1 MFIWKYIVNYLFE
14 FHYDVCGVRLIVFKL
29 LNNILFIFK
38 GFGEN
43 VPGRKKRQFDWV
55 SIGRD
60 GEISA

>member
-29 LNNILFIFK
+29 LNNIIVIVQGL
-38 GFGEN
+38 GEN

>member
-1 MFIWKYIVNYLFE
+1 MFIWKYIVNCLFE